1 MAFNLPT
8 FDVKYTRNW
17 RKKTQKS
24 QLSSQFW
31 YIIKH

>member
-17 RKKTQKS
+17 RKNTEKS
-24 QLSSQFW
+24 FIQSV
-31 YIIKH
+31 I